1 MNKSKL
7 VCTYTIL
14 FAMLCWLYGCE
25 WKLRPSEEEDGRAP
39 IEVQRYD
46 RLQSLYMQT
55 GDFSALQQMNTNYPM
70 ETRTLIEKVLQIG
83 SVDDPDINDRFLRFY
98 QDTTLQTVIS
108 DVAAMYA
115 KVDDLDKDLN
125 MVFSRL
131 EKAVP
136 GFPVPTVYAQIG
148 AFAQSIVI
156 GNQSIGISLDKYLGS
171 DYPLYQKYGYSP
183 QQLQMMS
190 REYIVPDCIT
200 FYLLSLYPLRDF
212 ESRPQVD
219 RDLHMGKVMW
229 VANKLLSK
237 QVFKTPYVKRVD
249 RFMRRHPT
257 FGMERL
263 LKLDD
268 YKGL

>member
-1 MNKSKL
+1 
-7 VCTYTIL
+7 
-14 FAMLCWLYGCE
+14 
-25 WKLRPSEEEDGRAP
+25 
-39 IEVQRYD
+39 
-46 RLQSLYMQT
+46 
-55 GDFSALQQMNTNYPM
+55 
-70 ETRTLIEKVLQIG
+70 
-83 SVDDPDINDRFLRFY
+83 
-98 QDTTLQTVIS
+98 
-108 DVAAMYA
+108 
-115 KVDDLDKDLN
+115 
-125 MVFSRL
+125 
-131 EKAVP
+131 
-136 GFPVPTVYAQIG
+136 
-148 AFAQSIVI
+148 
-156 GNQSIGISLDKYLGS
+156 
-171 DYPLYQKYGYSP
+171 
-183 QQLQMMS
+183 MMS